1 MLSGVLLHVVASAR
15 GVDGAVD
22 GSSLL
27 EHLLDEVEDVAVFI
41 VRDFS
46 DHDAAVAGGERPGV
60 ERLSA
65 AGGIE
70 GRLVEQERSAPADA
84 THFSHARVEGEEVR
98 VGIVQAMRRHQVLV
112 KALSIQQSAFS

>member
-27 EHLLDEVEDVAVFI
+27 EHLLDEVEDFAVFVI
-41 VRDFS
+41 GDFG
-46 DHDAAVAGGERPGV
+46 DGNAALAGGEGAGV

-70 GRLVEQERSAPADA
+70 GRLVEQERGASADVAHFRDA
-84 THFSHARVEGEEVR
+84 RGEGEEVR